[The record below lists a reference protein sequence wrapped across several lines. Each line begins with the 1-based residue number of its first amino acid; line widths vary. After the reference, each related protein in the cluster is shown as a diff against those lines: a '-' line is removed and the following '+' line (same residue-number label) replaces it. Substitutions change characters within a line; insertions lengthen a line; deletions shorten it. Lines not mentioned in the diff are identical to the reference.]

1 MWCLG
6 VNLIFYGW
14 ILLILYSI
22 HLVSLYSNSSFNCIS
37 WNFLNNSTANYFNLS
52 QNSDDTYVRDF
63 LENDSQRVLSAS
75 LNDTRKS
82 IQFQNKIPNEYQNV
96 LLFYKTSQKRDVNA
110 NSFGQKSDLGMLTL
124 EGGIVKSIYN
134 SLTSIF
140 VPSAINVSFVLV
152 IILFGFFQ
160 FITKFWFLWI
170 K

>member
-1 MWCLG
+1 M
-6 VNLIFYGW
+6 
-14 ILLILYSI
+14 
-22 HLVSLYSNSSFNCIS
+22 
-37 WNFLNNSTANYFNLS
+37 S

-96 LLFYKTSQKRDVNA
+96 LLFYKTSQKQDVNA

-134 SLTSIF
+134 SLSSIF
-140 VPSAINVSFVLV
+140 VPSAINVSRFLR
-152 IILFGFFQ
+152 IILLEFFK
-160 FITKFWFLWI
+160 FIVKF
-170 K
+170 